1 MATDPAIRSAMVG
14 IARDET
20 RHAALAWA
28 VDGWS
33 QALLPPAA
41 RRRVREARSEAIEQL
56 LEAPVACLPRDD
68 RAQAGL
74 PDEDAAARMA
84 GELGA
89 ALV

>member
-1 MATDPAIRSAMVG
+1 MTT

-28 VDGWS
+28 VDSWS
-33 QALLPPAA
+33 QALLAPAA
-41 RRRVREARSEAIEQL
+41 RRRIRAARLEAIE
-56 LEAPVACLPRDD
+56 EVADASLAGLSRDD

-74 PDEDAAARMA
+74 PDEDGAARMA

>member
-1 MATDPAIRSAMVG
+1 MAG

-33 QALLPPAA
+33 QALLAPSA
-41 RRRVREARSEAIEQL
+41 RRRVREARHEAIERL
-56 LEAPVACLPRDD
+56 GEATFAGLPPDD
-68 RAQAGL
+68 RVSAGL
-74 PDEDAAARMA
+74 PDEDEAARMTA
-84 GELGA
+84 ALGA

>member
-1 MATDPAIRSAMVG
+1 MAG

-33 QALLPPAA
+33 QALLGPAA
-41 RRRVREARSEAIEQL
+41 RLRVLEARREAIEQL
-56 LEAPVACLPRDD
+56 IRAPLAGLPLDD

-74 PDEDAAARMA
+74 PDEDDWSRMA